1 MLSRHNLVWLSAQ
14 GWLDAVYAAEPRHR
28 PALEKWRRNDWPAIV
43 RRRDADAH
51 DNEVCLGVALPP
63 DPVSGEKVRI
73 ALRAQALEVL
83 KSVPPLPLKSALAA
97 LPSPWREELTAFDN
111 RAVGL
116 VMRVY
121 GSVALQMLTA
131 QPYVTPTSDV
141 DILFYPATL
150 QQLNAGLALLSY
162 HATRLP
168 LDGEIVFPSGQAV
181 SWKEWLQAQAADARV
196 LVKEADS
203 VHLSPPNALLAT
215 LRQP

>member
-1 MLSRHNLVWLSAQ
+1 MLSRHNLVWLSPQ
-14 GWLDAVYAAEPRHR
+14 GWQDAADGAAPEHR
-28 PALEKWRRNDWPAIV
+28 PALEKWRRNDWPAVV
-43 RRRDADAH
+43 RRRDANAH
-51 DNEVCLGVALPP
+51 ANEVCLGVPLPP
-63 DPVSGEKVRI
+63 DPASGQKLRI
-73 ALRAQALEVL
+73 TLRAQALEVV
-83 KSVPPLPLKSALAA
+83 KSVPPLSLKSVLPS

-121 GSVALQMLTA
+121 GSVALQVLTA
-131 QPYVTPTSDV
+131 QPYMTPTSDV
-141 DILFYPATL
+141 DILFYPATS
-150 QQLNAGLALLSY
+150 QQLNAGLALLSF

-181 SWKEWLQAQAADARV
+181 SWKEWLQAQAAAAHV

-203 VHLSPPNALLAT
+203 VHLAPPNALLAT